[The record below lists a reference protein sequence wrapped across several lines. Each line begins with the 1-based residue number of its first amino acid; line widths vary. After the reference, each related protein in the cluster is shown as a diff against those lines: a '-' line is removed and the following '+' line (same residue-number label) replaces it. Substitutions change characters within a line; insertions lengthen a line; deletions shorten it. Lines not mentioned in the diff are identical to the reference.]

1 MSDRRKDMW
10 KLLYS
15 LVNRNE
21 TQLDDV
27 FVFVDDILCKEP
39 SLIRYSVKESTNR
52 FQDTFILWL
61 VNKLVK
67 SLKVE
72 IGQDYE

>member
-21 TQLDDV
+21 TELNDV
-27 FVFVDDILCKEP
+27 FNCVDDILCKEP
-39 SLIRYSVKESTNR
+39 SLIKPSAKETNNR

-72 IGQDYE
+72 EGQDYE

>member
-1 MSDRRKDMW
+1 MTDRRKDMW

-21 TQLDDV
+21 SELNDV
-27 FVFVDDILCKEP
+27 FVFVDEILCKEP
-39 SLIRYSVKESTNR
+39 SLIRYSVKDSTNR
-52 FQDTFILWL
+52 FQDTFVLWL

-72 IGQDYE
+72 SGQDYE